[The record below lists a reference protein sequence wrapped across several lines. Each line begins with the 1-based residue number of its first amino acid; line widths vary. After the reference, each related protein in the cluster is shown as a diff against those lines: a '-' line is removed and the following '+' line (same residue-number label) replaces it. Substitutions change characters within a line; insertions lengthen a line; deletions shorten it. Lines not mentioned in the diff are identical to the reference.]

1 MTFNG
6 PRMLLQCGSTSNK
19 KNVCSNLLSSVY
31 TVFPMSRGIIYG
43 VDLIFILCGFAC
55 KGLYMHEC

>member
-6 PRMLLQCGSTSNK
+6 PRMLLQCGSTK
-19 KNVCSNLLSSVY
+19 KFNLLSSVY

-43 VDLIFILCGFAC
+43 VDVKA
-55 KGLYMHEC
+55 